1 MGTADG
7 HDVTRESQAEVMPR
21 GANPHPHPDPNPN
34 PSPNPLYKVMSRGWR
49 EEQARLHEVAL
60 SHGGGLASATYKV
73 NRKYTSEG
81 DDPFADAAGLDTH
94 GVAAARSLETG

>member
-1 MGTADG
+1 
-7 HDVTRESQAEVMPR
+7 
-21 GANPHPHPDPNPN
+21 
-34 PSPNPLYKVMSRGWR
+34 MSRGWR